1 MSKKHENIV
10 EVFCSLQLEGIHS
23 WPNCDIPEVQYLS
36 HPHRHTFGIKAFKTV
51 KHDDRD
57 VEFIWLKHQIRNF
70 LQNTFFKEEFNCLYF
85 GSMSC
90 EMIGSLL
97 LKEFKLVRV
106 EVNEDNECGSIVY
119 SYED

>member
-10 EVFCSLQLEGIHS
+10 EVFCTLQMEGIHN

-36 HPHRHTFGIKAFKTV
+36 HPHRHMFGIKAFKTV
-51 KHDDRD
+51 RHDDRD
-57 VEFIWLKHQIRNF
+57 IEFIWLKHQIRNF
-70 LQNTFFKEEFNCLYF
+70 LQNTFFSEEFNCLHF
-85 GSMSC
+85 GPMSC
-90 EMIGSLL
+90 EMIGALL